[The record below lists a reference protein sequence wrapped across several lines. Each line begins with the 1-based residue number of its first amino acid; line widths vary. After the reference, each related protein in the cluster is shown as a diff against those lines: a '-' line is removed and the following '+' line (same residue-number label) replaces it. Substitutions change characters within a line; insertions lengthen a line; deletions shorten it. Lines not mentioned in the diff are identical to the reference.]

1 MSFLQFHLGKLRL
14 TQCLFNRGKFST
26 WTIENFYWHKPTKF
40 NVANRVIFVFSQKLD
55 QILAKQIWHLIGP
68 RQHFYR
74 ILQTIKGFILFIG
87 IDMLNLNIVFAR
99 CQIEW
104 LRLNLKEI
112 LGSFLESVAH
122 NNLKN
127 LVCG

>member
-26 WTIENFYWHKPTKF
+26 WTIKNFYWHKPTKF
-40 NVANRVIFVFSQKLD
+40 NVANKVVFVFSRKRD
-55 QILAKQIWHLIGP
+55 QIHVKQIWYLIGP

-74 ILQTIKGFILFIG
+74 ILQATKGFILFIG

-99 CQIEW
+99 YQIGW
-104 LRLNLKEI
+104 LRSNLKEI
-112 LGSFLESVAH
+112 LSSFLQSVAY